1 MRSRESISTRITII
15 PCGECA
21 KIFWQA
27 KWNDVARRSLRSIGE
42 EDGPPCFT
50 SIFSNLIIT
59 FRNVAEK
66 NGSIGGG
73 RIDACIAKLT
83 PRTVTSAPS
92 SPLKA
97 VSFTTLYGLITA
109 RWRAQATPTPI
120 SLLQLEYPFEFPI
133 SIARPISNQISN
145 EILPILGFAILFF
158 STSPTNSSSRAD
170 IWSGN
175 FGENRSN
182 STNHLF
188 VGWKGVDRTHRI
200 VVRGGQECGRR
211 WIANWKR
218 RRRNSIALHCYPHY
232 NAYSRSWITVTIG
245 ASSTASFNHS
255 FLSPP
260 SARLE
265 SPPGGRRGRCKISL
279 SLPPLPLFP
288 SWRSFSSLLTRST
301 HHSLPS
307 LPNLPLLLSSP
318 RRGDGKR
325 ARTQR
330 PIAISPRGK

>member
-188 VGWKGVDRTHRI
+188 VDWKGVDRTHRI

-260 SARLE
+260 PLSAIGIPTRGEEGAMQNLSLSPS
-265 SPPGGRRGRCKISL
+265 SPPFSVVTL
-279 SLPPLPLFP
+279 VLLPFDALHTPLP
-288 SWRSFSSLLTRST
+288 SFF
-301 HHSLPS
+301 
-307 LPNLPLLLSSP
+307 
-318 RRGDGKR
+318 G
-325 ARTQR
+325 
-330 PIAISPRGK
+330 

>member
-1 MRSRESISTRITII
+1 MASPSDSNSNLTPAI
-15 PCGECA
+15 G
-21 KIFWQA
+21 
-27 KWNDVARRSLRSIGE
+27 VSLRI
-42 EDGPPCFT
+42 P
-50 SIFSNLIIT
+50 NLDRQT
-59 FRNVAEK
+59 N
-66 NGSIGGG
+66 
-73 RIDACIAKLT
+73 
-83 PRTVTSAPS
+83 
-92 SPLKA
+92 
-97 VSFTTLYGLITA
+97 
-109 RWRAQATPTPI
+109 
-120 SLLQLEYPFEFPI
+120 LQPDFQRDPWDLRFF
-133 SIARPISNQISN
+133 
-145 EILPILGFAILFF
+145 FF

-279 SLPPLPLFP
+279 SLPPHPLFP

-325 ARTQR
+325 ARTRR
-330 PIAISPRGK
+330 PIAISPRGE